1 MTKLL
6 ITEKLI
12 SSKKELSS
20 LSNFSEN
27 IEFIKYEEFKE
38 NSTISLFTNEEITY
52 VYDKFVTYS
61 ELVSRNYDFTS
72 NVIFQIKKSNLN
84 KFSDVSSDIEV
95 IEANKLPKDG
105 YLPWDLSNIIFSKQK
120 LLSSQILS
128 EFCSNENL
136 FRQFLSYL
144 NKELLRANLLLD
156 NESNK
161 ISKLLDENIDYKYEL
176 ASRRLQAI
184 DSKNIDKSFEQV
196 NKIEKLMNESGFNQE
211 NAKRFI
217 VGMKKLLEF

>member
-105 YLPWDLSNIIFSKQK
+105 YLPWDLSNIIFSKTK

-128 EFCSNENL
+128 EFCTNENL

>member
-20 LSNFSEN
+20 LSNFTEN

-105 YLPWDLSNIIFSKQK
+105 YLPWDLSNIIFSKTK

-128 EFCSNENL
+128 EFCTNENL

>member
-72 NVIFQIKKSNLN
+72 NVIFQIKRSNLN

-105 YLPWDLSNIIFSKQK
+105 YLPWDLSNIIFSKTK

-128 EFCSNENL
+128 EFCTNENL

>member
-12 SSKKELSS
+12 TSKKELSI

-105 YLPWDLSNIIFSKQK
+105 YLPWDLSNIIFSKTK
-120 LLSSQILS
+120 LLSSQILT
-128 EFCSNENL
+128 EFCTNENL

>member
-20 LSNFSEN
+20 LTNFSEN

-38 NSTISLFTNEEITY
+38 NSTISLFTNEEISY

-72 NVIFQIKKSNLN
+72 NVIFQIKRSNLN

-105 YLPWDLSNIIFSKQK
+105 YLPWDLSNIIFSKTK

-128 EFCSNENL
+128 EFCTNENL

-184 DSKNIDKSFEQV
+184 DPKNIDKSFEQV
-196 NKIEKLMNESGFNQE
+196 NKIEKLMNGSGFNQE